1 MTLARAIYSSAEIV
15 LLDDVLAALDVHT
28 ARWIVDECFQ
38 GDLVQDRTIILVVSR
53 AFPSRLE
60 ILLLI
65 LH

>member
-65 LH
+65 SH